1 MTYKDDSLQFVYIKI
16 PSPTA
21 AAEYTV
27 LLLVIELEREP
38 RVMTQ
43 FKDAHLAI
51 TRVRMEKEKQNLL
64 RMHDEYLFLYERE
77 QVETRSATSLC
88 LSAVLLSYSH
98 QQRMLLLLNSL
109 LSFT

>member
-1 MTYKDDSLQFVYIKI
+1 MSGHQMTYNVYSLQFVYIKI

-51 TRVRMEKEKQNLL
+51 TRVRMEKEKQNSHL
-64 RMHDEYLFLYERE
+64 DAANSFLKRI
-77 QVETRSATSLC
+77 
-88 LSAVLLSYSH
+88 H
-98 QQRMLLLLNSL
+98 QLK
-109 LSFT
+109 